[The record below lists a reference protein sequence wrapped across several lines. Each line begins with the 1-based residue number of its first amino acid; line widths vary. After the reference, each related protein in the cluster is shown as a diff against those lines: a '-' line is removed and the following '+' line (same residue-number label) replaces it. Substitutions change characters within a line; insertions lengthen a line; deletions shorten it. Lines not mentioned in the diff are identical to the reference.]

1 MHEYDLFC
9 CTGSGCYVILGFRK
23 SLGGHEEALHLAD
36 NTIAVFMP
44 TVADQPDKLQYKNE
58 KGRYAFRYLCSKVKN
73 ANEEWGV

>member
-1 MHEYDLFC
+1 M
-9 CTGSGCYVILGFRK
+9 
-23 SLGGHEEALHLAD
+23 GGNEEALHLAD
-36 NTIAVFMP
+36 NTIEVFMP